1 MALITNKCRA
11 KFTEPPQSI
20 TARKS
25 SPYNYITAIMKRL
38 FFISTLLLLAL
49 CANAQI
55 LYKISGKELKEP
67 SYLLGTYHLISFD
80 FIDKIPGYQEAWN
93 NSKQVCGEL
102 VMEQMFMPENMAK
115 LQKAMSIPGDS
126 TIQQVMTAEQF
137 AKYNAGIKSL
147 LGMDLS
153 NPLLAKQLGKTR
165 PSLILEQFMCIALLQ
180 GREFFTFDQSAAIDN
195 AIQIQAKKDN
205 KPIGGFETFEEQLD
219 ILYGDIT
226 TQEEIDEV
234 MKALDDLE
242 KAEKETV
249 VIFEAYKKQDLNAI
263 ADCAKTALKAE
274 QEEKLVNER
283 NANWLKVM
291 PAVMQKQSTFF
302 HVGAGHLI
310 NEKGLI
316 NQLRQ
321 MGYTVEAME

>member
-1 MALITNKCRA
+1 
-11 KFTEPPQSI
+11 
-20 TARKS
+20 
-25 SPYNYITAIMKRL
+25 MKRL

-102 VMEQMFMPENMAK
+102 VMEQVFLPENMAK
-115 LQKAMSIPGDS
+115 LQKAISLPGDS
-126 TIQQVMTAEQF
+126 TIQQVMTSEQF
-137 AKYNAGIKSL
+137 AKYTACINAYIKPI

-153 NPLLAKQLGKTR
+153 NPLLAKQLGKMR
-165 PSLILEQFMCIALLQ
+165 PSMVFDQFMCIALLQ
-180 GREFFTFDQSAAIDN
+180 DREFFTYDQSAAIDN

-205 KPIGGFETFEEQLD
+205 KPIGGFETFEEQLE
-219 ILYGDIT
+219 ILYGNVTI
-226 TQEEIDEV
+226 QEEIDELL
-234 MKALDDLE
+234 KALDNLE

-249 VIFEAYKKQDLNAI
+249 ELFEDYKNQDLNAI
-263 ADCAKTALKAE
+263 ADCYDNIEMNPK
-274 QEEKLVNER
+274 QEAKLVNER

>member
-1 MALITNKCRA
+1 
-11 KFTEPPQSI
+11 
-20 TARKS
+20 
-25 SPYNYITAIMKRL
+25 MKRL
-38 FFISTLLLLAL
+38 LFISTLLLLAL
-49 CANAQI
+49 CTNAQI
-55 LYKISGKELKEP
+55 LYKISGKDLKEP

-102 VMEQMFMPENMAK
+102 VMEQVFLPENMAK
-115 LQKAMSIPGDS
+115 LQKAISLPSDS

-137 AKYNAGIKSL
+137 AKYTACINAYIKPI

-153 NPLLAKQLGKTR
+153 NPLLAKQLGKMR
-165 PSLILEQFMCIALLQ
+165 PSMVFDQFMCIALLQ
-180 GREFFTFDQSAAIDN
+180 DREFFTYDQSAAIDN

-205 KPIGGFETFEEQLD
+205 KPIGGFETFEEQLE
-219 ILYGDIT
+219 ILYSNVTI
-226 TQEEIDEV
+226 QEEIDELL
-234 MKALDDLE
+234 KALDDLE

-302 HVGAGHLI
+302 HVGAGHLV

>member
-1 MALITNKCRA
+1 
-11 KFTEPPQSI
+11 
-20 TARKS
+20 
-25 SPYNYITAIMKRL
+25 MKRL
-38 FFISTLLLLAL
+38 FFISALLLLAL

-55 LYKISGKELKEP
+55 LYKISGKDLKEP

-93 NSKQVCGEL
+93 NSKQVCGEI
-102 VMEQMFMPENMAK
+102 VMEQAFLPENMAK
-115 LQKAMSIPGDS
+115 LQKAISLPGDS

-137 AKYNAGIKSL
+137 AKYTACINAYTKPI
-147 LGMDLS
+147 LGMDLT
-153 NPLLAKQLGKTR
+153 NPLLAKQLGKMR
-165 PSLILEQFMCIALLQ
+165 PSIVFDQFMYIALLQ

-234 MKALDDLE
+234 MNALDDLE

-263 ADCAKTALKAE
+263 ADCAKTALNAE

-291 PAVMQKQSTFF
+291 PTVMQKQSTFF
-302 HVGAGHLI
+302 HVGAGHLV

>member
-1 MALITNKCRA
+1 
-11 KFTEPPQSI
+11 
-20 TARKS
+20 
-25 SPYNYITAIMKRL
+25 MKRI

-93 NSKQVCGEL
+93 NSKQVCGEI
-102 VMEQMFMPENMAK
+102 VMEQAFLPENMAK
-115 LQKAMSIPGDS
+115 LQKAISIPGDS

-153 NPLLAKQLGKTR
+153 NPLLAKQLGKMR

-205 KPIGGFETFEEQLD
+205 KPIGGFETFEEQLE
-219 ILYGDIT
+219 ILYGNVTI
-226 TQEEIDEV
+226 QEEIDELL
-234 MKALDDLE
+234 KALDDLE

-249 VIFEAYKKQDLNAI
+249 EIFEDYKKQDLNAI
-263 ADCAKTALKAE
+263 ADCAKTALNAE

-291 PAVMQKQSTFF
+291 PTVMQKQSTFF
-302 HVGAGHLI
+302 HVGAGHLV

-316 NQLRQ
+316 NQLRK

>member
-1 MALITNKCRA
+1 
-11 KFTEPPQSI
+11 
-20 TARKS
+20 
-25 SPYNYITAIMKRL
+25 MKRL
-38 FFISTLLLLAL
+38 LFISTLLLLAL

-93 NSKQVCGEL
+93 NSKQVCGEI
-102 VMEQMFMPENMAK
+102 VMEQAFLPENMAK
-115 LQKAMSIPGDS
+115 LQKAISLPGDS

-137 AKYNAGIKSL
+137 AKYNACIKSL

-205 KPIGGFETFEEQLD
+205 KPIGGFETFEEQLE
-219 ILYGDIT
+219 ILYGNVTI
-226 TQEEIDEV
+226 QEEIDELL
-234 MKALDDLE
+234 KALDDLE

-263 ADCAKTALKAE
+263 ADCAKTALNAE

-291 PAVMQKQSTFF
+291 PTVMQKQSTFF
-302 HVGAGHLI
+302 HVGAAHLI

>member
-1 MALITNKCRA
+1 
-11 KFTEPPQSI
+11 
-20 TARKS
+20 
-25 SPYNYITAIMKRL
+25 MKRI

-93 NSKQVCGEL
+93 NSKQVCGEI
-102 VMEQMFMPENMAK
+102 VMEQAFLPENMAK
-115 LQKAMSIPGDS
+115 LQKAISIPGDS

-153 NPLLAKQLGKTR
+153 NPLLAKQLGKMR

-205 KPIGGFETFEEQLD
+205 KPIGGFETFEEQLE
-219 ILYGDIT
+219 ILYGNVTI
-226 TQEEIDEV
+226 QEEIDELL
-234 MKALDDLE
+234 KALDDLE

-249 VIFEAYKKQDLNAI
+249 EIFEDYKKQDLNAI
-263 ADCAKTALKAE
+263 ADCAKTALNAE

-291 PAVMQKQSTFF
+291 PTVMQKQSTFF
-302 HVGAGHLI
+302 HVGVGHLI

>member
-1 MALITNKCRA
+1 MNLMVIDT
-11 KFTEPPQSI
+11 FT
-20 TARKS
+20 T
-25 SPYNYITAIMKRL
+25 IMKRL
-38 FFISTLLLLAL
+38 LFISTLLLLAL
-49 CANAQI
+49 CTNAQI

-67 SYLLGTYHLISFD
+67 SYLLGTFHLISFK

-137 AKYNAGIKSL
+137 AKYNACIKSL
-147 LGMDLS
+147 LGTDLS
-153 NPLLAKQLGKTR
+153 NPLLAKQLGKMR
-165 PSLILEQFMCIALLQ
+165 PSLIMDQFMTIALLQ
-180 GREFFTFDQSAAIDN
+180 GRELFTIDQQSLIDN
-195 AIQIQAKKDN
+195 AIQIRAKKDN
-205 KPIGGFETFEEQLD
+205 KPIGGFETLEEQIA
-219 ILYGDIT
+219 ILYDGVTI
-226 TQEEIDEV
+226 QEEIDELMEV
-234 MKALDDLE
+234 LDDME
-242 KAEKETV
+242 KVKKETV
-249 VIFEAYKKQDLNAI
+249 GLFEAYINQDFKAI
-263 ADCAKTALKAE
+263 TDCFTSAELTAE
-274 QEEKLVNER
+274 QEEKLINER

-302 HVGAGHLI
+302 HVGVGHLV

>member
-1 MALITNKCRA
+1 
-11 KFTEPPQSI
+11 
-20 TARKS
+20 
-25 SPYNYITAIMKRL
+25 MKRL

-102 VMEQMFMPENMAK
+102 VMEQVFLPENMAK
-115 LQKAMSIPGDS
+115 LQKAISLPGDS
-126 TIQQVMTAEQF
+126 TIQQVMTSEQF
-137 AKYNAGIKSL
+137 AKYTACINAYIKPI

-153 NPLLAKQLGKTR
+153 NPLLAKQLGKMR
-165 PSLILEQFMCIALLQ
+165 PSMVFDQFMCIALLQ
-180 GREFFTFDQSAAIDN
+180 DREFFTYDQSAAIDN
-195 AIQIQAKKDN
+195 AIQTQAKKDN

-234 MKALDDLE
+234 MNALDDLE

-302 HVGAGHLI
+302 HVGAGHLV